1 MKLIVAVSKTWG
13 IGKDGDL
20 LFHFPEDMKYFRET
34 TKGSIVIMGRTTL
47 DSLPG
52 GEPLKGRVNI
62 VLTRNRELKK
72 DGVNF
77 VYSIDELLRE
87 VGEKEAFVI
96 GGAEV
101 YTSLLQYCDEAYV
114 TKVDAVVDADKYI
127 PNLDELPEW
136 KVTCESDTLI
146 DEKTQIK
153 FSFLKYENNGVKE

>member
-1 MKLIVAVSKTWG
+1 MKLIVAVSKNWG

-20 LFHFPEDMKYFRET
+20 LFHFPEDMKFFRET
-34 TKGSIVIMGRTTL
+34 TKGSIVVMGRATL

-52 GEPLKGRVNI
+52 GQPLKGRVNI
-62 VLTRNRELKK
+62 VLTRNRELKR
-72 DGVNF
+72 DGVTF

-87 VGEKEAFVI
+87 VGEKDAFVI
-96 GGAEV
+96 GGAEI

-114 TKVDAVVDADKYI
+114 TKIDALVDADKYI

-153 FSFLKYENNGVKE
+153 FSFLKYEK

>member
-114 TKVDAVVDADKYI
+114 TKVDAVVDADKYF
-127 PNLDELPEW
+127 PNLDEFSDW

-153 FSFLKYENNGVKE
+153 FSFLKYEK

>member
-1 MKLIVAVSKTWG
+1 MKLIVAVSKNWG

-20 LFHFPEDMKYFRET
+20 LFHFPEDMKFFRET
-34 TKGSIVIMGRTTL
+34 TKGSIVVMGRATL

-52 GEPLKGRVNI
+52 GQPLKGRVNI
-62 VLTRNRELKK
+62 VLTRNRELKR
-72 DGVNF
+72 DGVTF

-87 VGEKEAFVI
+87 VGEKDAFVI
-96 GGAEV
+96 GGAEI

-114 TKVDAVVDADKYI
+114 TKVDALVDADKYI

-153 FSFLKYENNGVKE
+153 FSFLKYEK

>member
-1 MKLIVAVSKTWG
+1 MKLIVAVSKIWG

-20 LFHFPEDMKYFRET
+20 LFHFPEDMKFFRET

-62 VLTRNRELKK
+62 VLTRNRKLKK

-114 TKVDAVVDADKYI
+114 TKIDALVDADKYI

-153 FSFLKYENNGVKE
+153 FSFLKYEK